1 MVRISRKLSAFLSLL
16 ILCAGAALGQT
27 AEVTHNVN
35 LRGDPSTNNPPIRLL
50 TPPEQVQLLE
60 AGKTNGY
67 FHVRTVQNEEGWVWS
82 PNVHVLLVTPT
93 AVSTPSGP
101 TPTPAPG
108 VTPSPPPTPSGA
120 ATVIQPSWPKGTP
133 VEVTFTGASGTCG
146 PDGNPNGDPE
156 TNHLK
161 NRVDEPASTHE
172 VTWDAIKSLPVPHV
186 KTTRKNWKTADRTL
200 AAAEITPFEGV
211 ALTVTGFIV
220 NRVKVESGGEGT
232 NCGFTLDPEVDWHIP
247 LVAHAHDA
255 EKLSIVVE
263 TTPRVRKTHPKW
275 NPPALSPWVNGT
287 DPVRISGWLMFDPD
301 HPSMMYDPTNPNK
314 PGKYRVTLWEVHP
327 ITKIEVWKNGAWVDL
342 ESLP

>member
-1 MVRISRKLSAFLSLL
+1 MMRISRKLSAFLSLL

-35 LRGDPSTNNPPIRLL
+35 LRSDPSTANPPIRLL
-50 TPPEQVQLLE
+50 LPPEQVQLVE

-82 PNVHVLLVTPT
+82 SNVHLLPVTPT
-93 AVSTPSGP
+93 AAPTPSGP
-101 TPTPAPG
+101 TATPAAG
-108 VTPSPPPTPSGA
+108 ITPSPPPTPSGI

-133 VEVTFTGASGTCG
+133 VEVTFSGASGTCG
-146 PDGNPNGDPE
+146 PDGDPSGDTE

-161 NRVDEPASTHE
+161 NRVDEPTSTHE
-172 VTWDAIKSLPVPHV
+172 VTWAAIKNLPVPHV
-186 KTTRKNWKTADRTL
+186 KTTRKSWKTADRTL

-220 NRVKVESGGEGT
+220 NKVKLENGGEGT
-232 NCGFTLDPEVDWHIP
+232 NCGFTLNPEIDWHIP
-247 LVAHAHDA
+247 LVEHPNDP

-263 TTPRVRKTHPKW
+263 TTPRVRKNHPSW
-275 NPPALSPWVNGT
+275 TPTALTPWVNAT
-287 DPVRISGWLMFDPD
+287 NPVRISGWLMFDPD
-301 HPSMMYDPTNPNK
+301 HPPMVYDPAHPNAA
-314 PGKYRVTLWEVHP
+314 GKYRITLWEIHP
-327 ITKIEVWKNGAWVDL
+327 ITKIEVWKNGAWVAL